1 MIAVR
6 IANCV
11 HLQKLVNATSVSGE
25 FQVMD
30 CDDMYLSGGS
40 KVRSF
45 PLIPPH
51 HKHKR
56 HQVGKPVFK
65 HTVACLAP
73 EALLK
78 LQ

>member
-1 MIAVR
+1 MIAVK

-11 HLQKLVNATSVSGE
+11 HLQKLVNARSVSGE
-25 FQVMD
+25 FQVID
-30 CDDMYLSGGS
+30 AIICTLVG
-40 KVRSF
+40 VRSF